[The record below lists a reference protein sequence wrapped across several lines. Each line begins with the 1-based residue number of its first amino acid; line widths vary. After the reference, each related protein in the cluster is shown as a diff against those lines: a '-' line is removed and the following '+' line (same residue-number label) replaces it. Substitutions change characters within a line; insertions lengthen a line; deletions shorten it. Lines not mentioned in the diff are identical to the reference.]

1 MKDGK
6 FLISPARFS
15 SQKNDFAPPL
25 AGMAAEVKLNSELQ
39 KNEKKSSNI
48 ICRLK
53 YTSLL

>member
-15 SQKNDFAPPL
+15 LLGNDFAPPL

-39 KNEKKSSNI
+39 KNEKKSSNMF
-48 ICRLK
+48 CRLK
-53 YTSLL
+53 YTSML

>member
-15 SQKNDFAPPL
+15 LQKNDFAPPL

-39 KNEKKSSNI
+39 KNEKKSSNMF
-48 ICRLK
+48 CR
-53 YTSLL
+53 

>member
-15 SQKNDFAPPL
+15 LLGNDFAPPL

-39 KNEKKSSNI
+39 KNEKKSSNMF
-48 ICRLK
+48 CR
-53 YTSLL
+53 